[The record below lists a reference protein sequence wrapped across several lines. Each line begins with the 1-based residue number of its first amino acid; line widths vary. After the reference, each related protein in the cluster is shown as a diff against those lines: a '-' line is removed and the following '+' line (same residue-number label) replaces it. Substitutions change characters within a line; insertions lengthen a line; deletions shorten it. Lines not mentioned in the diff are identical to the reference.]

1 MGPRKTGGRVRGAR
15 WFLDHSG
22 QVTAWVRCLAI
33 DRCLRDSERRG
44 KCSGQNKGMSGPPSG
59 SRRGPPTPTLGLSC
73 HLGCR
78 PIVNALHG
86 QGGAGKSC
94 VRPVGRGE
102 RLARLAVLTY
112 VNVHA
117 RASAELQRSW
127 QIGVTTMAVQRL
139 KSVIVGV
146 LLGLAL
152 LSMSAPASAYGQ
164 RSDRHPAVTVTSP
177 VRVELPPRVVG
188 GHVLP
193 TRVLSSEAPPGDAS
207 GPRSAMSSR
216 QAFGVQAA
224 FKASSAPKSSC
235 GHPEGCACG
244 GANGA
249 CCGMTCCAMALVAD
263 TPTLACTDGPVLAAP
278 PSALLEGTPADTLLR
293 PPRAMA

>member
-1 MGPRKTGGRVRGAR
+1 MLGQKKACLGLLRGPVGGRPAHLGAQ
-15 WFLDHSG
+15 L
-22 QVTAWVRCLAI
+22 
-33 DRCLRDSERRG
+33 
-44 KCSGQNKGMSGPPSG
+44 P
-59 SRRGPPTPTLGLSC
+59 LGLPADRQRVARSR
-73 HLGCR
+73 GRRQVVRAPGR
-78 PIVNALHG
+78 P
-86 QGGAGKSC
+86 
-94 VRPVGRGE
+94 GE
-102 RLARLAVLTY
+102 RLARLAVLTCI
-112 VNVHA
+112 NVHA
-117 RASAELQRSW
+117 RASAELRRSW

-139 KSVIVGV
+139 KSVIVGL

-152 LSMSAPASAYGQ
+152 LSMSAPASAHGQ
-164 RSDRHPAVTVTSP
+164 RSDRHSAVTVTSP

-188 GHVLP
+188 GHLLP
-193 TRVLSSEAPPGDAS
+193 TRVLSSEAPPDDAS
-207 GPRSAMSSR
+207 APRSAMSSR

-249 CCGMTCCAMALVAD
+249 CCGMTCCAMALVVD

-278 PSALLEGTPADTLLR
+278 PSALLEGKPADTLLR